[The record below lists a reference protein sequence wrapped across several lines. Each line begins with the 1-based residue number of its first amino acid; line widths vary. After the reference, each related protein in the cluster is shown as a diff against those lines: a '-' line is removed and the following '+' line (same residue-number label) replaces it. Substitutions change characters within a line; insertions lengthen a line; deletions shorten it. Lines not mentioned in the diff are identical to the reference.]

1 MESLT
6 LQRENHVPW
15 RRSAVCLLTLSVVWN
30 VAQAARI
37 NYLEVARMDA
47 AAQLL
52 QAEQARGS
60 CNGHI
65 ECPCTIKTC
74 IGARCPDCRFYDR
87 AVGELEKMTIRA
99 EQEQQPVAANMAT
112 FAAAD
117 AYVYIGECTVTS
129 YCPCSIC
136 CGQWAD
142 GLTATGIPAVPGIV
156 AVDPEV
162 IPLGSV
168 VVIGGQRYLAADT
181 GVKGLHVDVCAGSH
195 QDAKNFG
202 VQTLAV
208 WLETEEETHG

>member
-1 MESLT
+1 MNT
-6 LQRENHVPW
+6 
-15 RRSAVCLLTLSVVWN
+15 
-30 VAQAARI
+30 
-37 NYLEVARMDA
+37 

-52 QAEQARGS
+52 QAES
-60 CNGHI
+60 
-65 ECPCTIKTC
+65 
-74 IGARCPDCRFYDR
+74 DYDR
-87 AVGELEKMTIRA
+87 AVGELEKMTILA
-99 EQEQQPVAANMAT
+99 EQEQQPVAARMAT
-112 FAAAD
+112 FEAVD

-181 GVKGLHVDVCAGSH
+181 GVTGLHVDVCAGSH
-195 QDAKNFG
+195 QDAENFG

-208 WLETEEETHG
+208 WMETEEKTNG

>member
-1 MESLT
+1 MERLT
-6 LQRENHVPW
+6 LQRAGHVSW
-15 RRSAVCLLTLSVVWN
+15 RRSTACLLALSALWN
-30 VAQAARI
+30 VAQAVRI
-37 NYLEVARMDA
+37 NHLEVARMNT
-47 AAQLL
+47 AAQLV
-52 QAEQARGS
+52 QAEQAR
-60 CNGHI
+60 
-65 ECPCTIKTC
+65 
-74 IGARCPDCRFYDR
+74 DR
-87 AVGELEKMTIRA
+87 AMDDLEKMTIRA
-99 EQEQQPVAANMAT
+99 EQTQQPVAAQMTT
-112 FAAAD
+112 FGAAD

-129 YCPCSIC
+129 YCPCEIC

-181 GVKGLHVDVCAGSH
+181 GVTGLHVDVCAAEH
-195 QDAKNFG
+195 QDAEDFG